1 MWLWSFAV
9 WTGVSALFS
18 LQTYV
23 WYQSRGE
30 EVPLSRAVSTFADWQ
45 LWALFTP
52 LLLCFVW
59 RHPLTRSTWR
69 KTLPWQVAGGLLLP
83 ALFLLPFQGYRWL
96 LAAALGL
103 GDLYVPFTPSR
114 FFSMFVN
121 ACLTYIDLVLVGHAI
136 HFARAGREEALRRSR
151 LETRLAEAQLQVL
164 RLQLHPHFLFNTL
177 NTISALMH
185 KDLRAADRMLALL
198 GDLLRDSFEKV
209 GAQEVTLE
217 QELGFLNRYLEIE
230 KTRFRDRLTVDLRID
245 PGTLDAEVPN
255 LLLQPLLENAIRHG
269 IGRRQE
275 AGHIEVT
282 ARREHDHLDLRVRD
296 DGPGL
301 REGMAGA
308 LRAGVGLANTAA
320 RLQQLYPDAH
330 RFDLQNRPEGGLEV
344 VLQIPFRT
352 ARRAHPAETPAERP
366 GPATPL
372 PATSAAPRVA
382 Q

>member
-121 ACLTYIDLVLVGHAI
+121 ASLTYIDLVLVGHAI

-151 LETRLAEAQLQVL
+151 LETRLAEAQL
-164 RLQLHPHFLFNTL
+164 
-177 NTISALMH
+177 
-185 KDLRAADRMLALL
+185 
-198 GDLLRDSFEKV
+198 
-209 GAQEVTLE
+209 
-217 QELGFLNRYLEIE
+217 LNRYLEIE

-344 VLQIPFRT
+344 VLQIPFRM

-372 PATSAAPRVA
+372 PATAAAPRVA